1 MSGFGSEAIIF
12 VLIFVGVVLIVEGL
26 YLVAFGK
33 SINANS
39 RVNRRLALLEQ
50 GKDHEDVLQTLRKEA
65 NQHRKSLHIPVVSI
79 LNKKAAQANIAF
91 SPRALFMVMIAVAVF
106 AFGMLSIFTSAGL
119 ITRIA
124 MAVGIGV
131 GGVYFWLNGKA
142 KKRMALF
149 EEQLPDA
156 VDLIVRSLKVGHPF
170 TSAINVVA
178 NEMADPIGSEFGMI
192 SDEAT
197 YGMDIHLA
205 LTDMAKRVDLQDV
218 YFLAVAVGI
227 QARSGGNLAEILDG
241 LSKVVRSRFKLFRRV
256 KAITAE
262 AVWSGWF
269 LSMFPIMALLGVNL
283 INPNYYDAVR
293 TTSLFVPACIFVGV
307 MLVINIIVM
316 RMMTNI
322 KV

>member
-1 MSGFGSEAIIF
+1 MVGMGAEALIF
-12 VLIFVGVVLIVEGL
+12 VLLFVGVVMIVEGL

-33 SINANS
+33 SIRANS

-65 NQHRKSLHIPVVSI
+65 NQHRKALHIPLVSI

-91 SPRALFMVMIAVAVF
+91 TPRTLFMIMLIVTMF
-106 AFGMLSIFTSAGL
+106 AFVMLLILTDAGMLTSAL
-119 ITRIA
+119 IGIL
-124 MAVGIGV
+124 IGV
-131 GGVYFWLNGKA
+131 GGVYWWLNGKA

-170 TSAINVVA
+170 SSAINVVA
-178 NEMADPIGSEFGMI
+178 TEMADPIGSEFGMI
-192 SDEAT
+192 ADEAT
-197 YGMDIHLA
+197 YGMDVHEA
-205 LTDMAKRVDLQDV
+205 LTDMAHRIDIQDV

-241 LSKVVRSRFKLFRRV
+241 LSKVIRSRFKLFRRV

-262 AVWSGWF
+262 ATWSGWF
-269 LSMFPIMALLGVNL
+269 LSMFPIFALIGVNL

-293 TTSLFVPACIFVGV
+293 TTSYFVPACIFVAV

-316 RMMTNI
+316 RFMTNI